1 MMAVRYRHRKE
12 VVDYRRSSASKLAF
26 VVKNVYFLAVH
37 APCDEP
43 GTAAPVNGL
52 IVHAAALLHPDLPQP
67 DAALM
72 YRCLTE
78 FPGRTPGSVVPLS
91 TLGCELG
98 GGRLW
103 RGVADWPRV
112 LHALAGLARAGII
125 SCLPLALTPAQ
136 TALLTADPHAQAAA
150 GHGTQNRGQLLDCLA
165 ARLPE
170 VVGAAPLR
178 PGDGLL
184 QPPQHPAVMPYQP
197 HGT

>member
-1 MMAVRYRHRKE
+1 M
-12 VVDYRRSSASKLAF
+12 
-26 VVKNVYFLAVH
+26 VKNVYFLAVH
-37 APCDEP
+37 APREEP
-43 GTAAPVNGL
+43 GTQVPVNGL

-78 FPGRTPGSVVPLS
+78 FPGRIPGCLVPLS

-103 RGVADWPRV
+103 RTVADWPRV

-125 SCLPLALTPAQ
+125 SCLPLALTPAES
-136 TALLTADPHAQAAA
+136 ALLAADPHAHATA
-150 GHGTQNRGQLLDCLA
+150 GHGTQDRDQLLDCLA
-165 ARLPE
+165 ARLTQ
-170 VVGAAPLR
+170 AADGPPLR
-178 PGDGLL
+178 PGCALIK
-184 QPPQHPAVMPYQP
+184 PPEHPSAMPYQP

>member
-1 MMAVRYRHRKE
+1 
-12 VVDYRRSSASKLAF
+12 VVN
-26 VVKNVYFLAVH
+26 NVYFLAVH

-43 GTAAPVNGL
+43 GAPAPVNGL

-78 FPGRTPGSVVPLS
+78 FPGRVPGCLVPLS

-103 RGVADWPRV
+103 RSVADWPRV
-112 LHALAGLARAGII
+112 LHALSGLARAGVIG
-125 SCLPLALTPAQ
+125 CLPLALTPAES
-136 TALLTADPHAQAAA
+136 ALLAADPHAQAPV
-150 GHGTQNRGQLLDCLA
+150 GHGTQDRDHLLDSLA
-165 ARLPE
+165 ARLTHAGGSP
-170 VVGAAPLR
+170 PLW
-178 PGDGLL
+178 PGGGLL
-184 QPPQHPAVMPYQP
+184 HPPERPAVMPHQP

>member
-1 MMAVRYRHRKE
+1 M
-12 VVDYRRSSASKLAF
+12 AF

-43 GTAAPVNGL
+43 GAPAPVNGL

-78 FPGRTPGSVVPLS
+78 FPGRTPGCLVPLS

-98 GGRLW
+98 GGSLW
-103 RGVADWPRV
+103 RNVADWPRV
-112 LHALAGLARAGII
+112 LHALAALARAGII
-125 SCLPLALTPAQ
+125 SRLPLALTPAES
-136 TALLTADPHAQAAA
+136 ALLTADPHAPAAP
-150 GHGTQNRGQLLDCLA
+150 GHGTQDRHQLLYSLT
-165 ARLPE
+165 ARLTQT
-170 VVGAAPLR
+170 GGR
-178 PGDGLL
+178 PPSRPDCALI
-184 QPPQHPAVMPYQP
+184 QPPQHPAVMPYQS

>member
-1 MMAVRYRHRKE
+1 M
-12 VVDYRRSSASKLAF
+12 AF

-43 GTAAPVNGL
+43 GTPAPVNGL

-78 FPGRTPGSVVPLS
+78 FPGRTPDCLVPLS

-103 RGVADWPRV
+103 RAVADWPRV

-125 SCLPLALTPAQ
+125 SRLPLALTPAEA
-136 TALLTADPHAQAAA
+136 ALLTADPHTQAT
-150 GHGTQNRGQLLDCLA
+150 GHGTQDR
-165 ARLPE
+165 ARLLASLAVRLPQAG
-170 VVGAAPLR
+170 GAPPLR
-178 PGDGLL
+178 PGGSLL
-184 QPPQHPAVMPYQP
+184 QPPQHPAAMPYQP
-197 HGT
+197 HST